1 MRILHPYSKN
11 KPQTNQNRLLVLN
24 RENITS
30 INSLLISSI
39 KILIIKFLYFFCL
52 KTNGQT
58 DVKSSSHI
66 EETKATEFSFNAG
79 SNHYG
84 LNASLYYYYRENV
97 HFKLYAGY
105 RNFNYKSYSENILE
119 TGLEIGFTV
128 WEGDPRGRNPFW
140 GLFNFTP
147 TLGTSI
153 ELVKATSKTTLI
165 DDYPKHLFIN
175 AGGILEYSLNE
186 RLGINLSFREFY
198 AINGSKDKLGRWRY
212 DLGIALR
219 YYIFR

>member
-119 TGLEIGFTV
+119 TGLEIGLLYGKETLEEEILDPGLDLFTT
-128 WEGDPRGRNPFW
+128 
-140 GLFNFTP
+140 GLNGHI
-147 TLGTSI
+147 LGMS
-153 ELVKATSKTTLI
+153 V
-165 DDYPKHLFIN
+165 YH
-175 AGGILEYSLNE
+175 GY
-186 RLGINLSFREFY
+186 
-198 AINGSKDKLGRWRY
+198 
-212 DLGIALR
+212 
-219 YYIFR
+219 